1 MPQLVKLQ
9 EKYKDQG
16 FTVVAT
22 HKQNI
27 RKERVISY
35 LKSAKVN
42 FTVTSAGHI
51 NLINKLRGLPAA
63 YLFNSEGRLV
73 ASGRPANMEQRIVQL
88 IRTEPH
94 FLASGREFT
103 KLKNYSAALKAAKS
117 YGPILK
123 RLEEEKTTRE
133 GEAQKEAKFLI
144 SRIRGYGRKRL
155 RDAKKLEATDPTQA
169 RKVYR
174 EVARLWQGDEIA
186 ERAIQR
192 VKLLDEVDKSTT
204 TKK

>member
-35 LKSAKVN
+35 LRSAKVN

-103 KLKNYSAALKAAKS
+103 KLKNYSAALNSAKS

-169 RKVYR
+169 KKVYR